1 MKLIKLNAIDSTNTF
16 LKQLATSEVVENFTV
31 VSAEHQTNG
40 KGQRGSEWLIESGKN
55 LTFSVLYSK
64 IANSKTNLFTL
75 NVIVAL
81 SVVEGLQ
88 NVSSKEFK
96 IKWPNDI
103 LAENKKIAGI
113 LIENSIKSQTEVQS
127 IIGIGINVNQEN
139 FENLP
144 QASSLCLLEQQ
155 FFDKDLLL
163 KNVVNQLENN
173 LEQLNQL
180 SEAYFWEKYHNY
192 LFKKN
197 IVSTFEDSNG
207 NRFVGKIIKV
217 TSEGKLKVQLENDSE
232 IDFDIK
238 EVKMLY

>member
-31 VSAEHQTNG
+31 VSAEHQTKG

-55 LTFSVLYSK
+55 LTFSVLYT
-64 IANSKTNLFTL
+64 KTPNLQINLFTL

-96 IKWPNDI
+96 IKWPTDI

>member
-55 LTFSVLYSK
+55 LTFSVLYTK
-64 IANSKTNLFTL
+64 IPNLQINLFTL

>member
-16 LKQLATSEVVENFTV
+16 LKQLAASEMVENFTV

-40 KGQRGSEWLIESGKN
+40 KGQRGSEWLVESGKN
-55 LTFSVLYSK
+55 LTFSVLYAK
-64 IANSKTNLFTL
+64 TANLQINLFSL

-81 SVVEGLQ
+81 SVLEGLQ
-88 NVSSKEFK
+88 KVSSKEFK

-103 LAENKKIAGI
+103 LADNKKIAGI
-113 LIENSIKSQTEVQS
+113 LIENSIKSQTEIQS

-144 QASSLCLLEQQ
+144 QASSLSLLEKQ
-155 FFDKDLLL
+155 FFDKDLIL
-163 KNVVNQLENN
+163 KNVINQLKNN

-180 SEAYFWEKYHNY
+180 SEAHFWEKYHAY

-217 TSEGKLKVQLENDSE
+217 TSNGKLKVQLENDSE

-238 EVKMLY
+238 QVKMLY

>member
-40 KGQRGSEWLIESGKN
+40 KGQRGSEGLIESGKN

-88 NVSSKEFK
+88 KISSKEFK

>member
-31 VSAEHQTNG
+31 VSAEHQTKG

>member
-88 NVSSKEFK
+88 KISSKEFK

>member
-88 NVSSKEFK
+88 KISSKEFK

-163 KNVVNQLENN
+163 KKVVNQLENN

>member
-207 NRFVGKIIKV
+207 NRFVGQIIKV

>member
-31 VSAEHQTNG
+31 VSSEHQTNG

-55 LTFSVLYSK
+55 LTFSVLYAK
-64 IANSKTNLFTL
+64 NPNLQINLFTL

-88 NVSSKEFK
+88 KVSSKEFK

-103 LAENKKIAGI
+103 LSENKKIAGI
-113 LIENSIKSQTEVQS
+113 LIENSIKSHTEVQS

-155 FFDKDLLL
+155 FFDKDLVL

-180 SEAYFWEKYHNY
+180 SETHFWEKYHNY

-197 IVSTFEDSNG
+197 IVSTFEGLNG
-207 NRFVGKIIKV
+207 KRFVGKIIKV

>member
-88 NVSSKEFK
+88 KISSKEFK
-96 IKWPNDI
+96 IKWSNDI

>member
-31 VSAEHQTNG
+31 VSAEHQTKG

-88 NVSSKEFK
+88 KISSKEFK

>member
-16 LKQLATSEVVENFTV
+16 LKQLATIKEVENFTV

-40 KGQRGSEWLIESGKN
+40 KGQRGSEWLIESSKN
-55 LTFSVLYSK
+55 LTFSVLYVK
-64 IANSKTNLFTL
+64 KTNLQINLFTL

-88 NVSSKEFK
+88 MLISKEFK

-113 LIENSIKSQTEVQS
+113 LIENSIKSQTEIQS

-144 QASSLCLLEQQ
+144 QASSLCLLEQH
-155 FFDKDLLL
+155 FLDKDLILQ
-163 KNVVNQLENN
+163 NVVNQLKNN

-180 SEAYFWEKYHNY
+180 SETYFWEKYHEY

-197 IVSTFEDSNG
+197 VVSTFEDSNG

-217 TSEGKLKVQLENDSE
+217 TSEGKLKVQLENDTE

>member
-31 VSAEHQTNG
+31 VSAEHQTKG

-55 LTFSVLYSK
+55 LTFSVLYTK
-64 IANSKTNLFTL
+64 IPNLQINLFTL

>member
-88 NVSSKEFK
+88 KISSKEFK

-238 EVKMLY
+238 KVKMLY

>member
-16 LKQLATSEVVENFTV
+16 LKQLAATERVENFTV
-31 VSAEHQTNG
+31 VAAEHQTNG
-40 KGQRGSEWLIESGKN
+40 KGQRGAVWSIESGKN
-55 LTFSVLYSK
+55 LTFSVLYVKNQHLK
-64 IANSKTNLFTL
+64 INLFTL

-88 NVSSKEFK
+88 LISSKQFK

-103 LAENKKIAGI
+103 LADNKKIAGI
-113 LIENSIKSQTEVQS
+113 LIENSIKSQAEIQS
-127 IIGIGINVNQEN
+127 VIGIGINVNQEN

-163 KNVVNQLENN
+163 KSVVNQLENN
-173 LEQLNQL
+173 LEQLNSQ
-180 SEAYFWEKYHNY
+180 SEVVFWEKYHNY

-197 IVSTFEDSNG
+197 IVSTFEDVNG
-207 NRFVGKIIKV
+207 NRFVGQIIKV
-217 TSEGKLKVQLENDSE
+217 TSEGKLNVALEDDSTF
-232 IDFDIK
+232 DFDIK

>member
-88 NVSSKEFK
+88 KISSKEFK

-144 QASSLCLLEQQ
+144 QASSLCLLKQQ

>member
-88 NVSSKEFK
+88 KISSKEFK

-163 KNVVNQLENN
+163 KNVVDQLENN

>member
-55 LTFSVLYSK
+55 LTFSVLYTK
-64 IANSKTNLFTL
+64 IPNLQINLFTL

-88 NVSSKEFK
+88 KISSKEFK

-217 TSEGKLKVQLENDSE
+217 TSEGKLKVQLENNSE

-238 EVKMLY
+238 EVKMRY

>member
-55 LTFSVLYSK
+55 LTFSVLYT
-64 IANSKTNLFTL
+64 KTLNLQINLFTL

-88 NVSSKEFK
+88 KISSKEFK

>member
-1 MKLIKLNAIDSTNTF
+1 
-16 LKQLATSEVVENFTV
+16 VVENFTV

-88 NVSSKEFK
+88 KISSKEFK

-238 EVKMLY
+238 KVKMLY

>member
-55 LTFSVLYSK
+55 LTFSVLYTK
-64 IANSKTNLFTL
+64 IPNLQINLFTL

-88 NVSSKEFK
+88 KISSKEFK